1 MKRGIFVAIL
11 FMAGFLYH
19 QVNQDDGMSA
29 AKYVVRVSTEDG
41 GKCTGVEVKYKNQFY
56 ILTAAHCVG
65 DLPLEIFTDSATI
78 SYPDETSMPKR
89 ILKVDAVQDIAV
101 IESTRNSG
109 LLLAR
114 SVFENE
120 RVHTVTHGG
129 GYPIYRS
136 DGNLIKENF
145 LSSERFPDFIR
156 TLTTAWV
163 IPGSSG
169 GPLLN
174 DNDQLVGIVT
184 NYSVDY
190 RFFSLCTP
198 VARIRE
204 ILDSLTL

>member
-1 MKRGIFVAIL
+1 MKNRGVIL
-11 FMAGFLYH
+11 AVLLLIGFLYY
-19 QVNQDDGMSA
+19 QLSQDDGMVA

-41 GKCTGVEVKYKNQFY
+41 GKCTGVEVKYKNNFY

-65 DLPLEIFTDSATI
+65 DLPLEIFTDTATI
-78 SYPDETSMPKR
+78 SYPDETSMISK
-89 ILKVDAVQDIAV
+89 ILRVDAVQDVAV
-101 IESTRNSG
+101 IEATRNVG

-129 GYPIYRS
+129 SYPLYRT
-136 DGNLIKENF
+136 DGNLIKENY
-145 LSSERFPDFIR
+145 LSSERFPEFIR

-174 DNDQLVGIVT
+174 ANEQLVGIIT
-184 NYSVDY
+184 NYSVEY
-190 RFFSLCTP
+190 RFFSLSTP

-204 ILDSLTL
+204 ILDSL